1 MDTKFQ
7 EVKKWAEAWGVG
19 ADVSINPQWAGN
31 GKEAR
36 AVGDPGR
43 LPGRYFLTSFLC
55 VCPFSNLFLSHL
67 SYLTR
72 AHPYELISTII
83 KFVKGLSP
91 NTVIL
96 RYLDLELQ
104 GVYFEG
110 MHFRP

>member
-43 LPGRYFLTSFLC
+43 LPGRYFLTSQPQPGSFMSL
-55 VCPFSNLFLSHL
+55 VKVVAVFILLSSVL
-67 SYLTR
+67 QILK
-72 AHPYELISTII
+72 LIS
-83 KFVKGLSP
+83 
-91 NTVIL
+91 
-96 RYLDLELQ
+96 
-104 GVYFEG
+104 
-110 MHFRP
+110 